1 MSVLRNLEQRLS
13 GLVEGTFGR
22 VFRTEVGPVE
32 ISRRLTREMDQNVK
46 VSLSRSYAPNE
57 YVIWLSPE
65 DRVRYEGVEDQV
77 ADELAGHLLEH
88 ARSERLTLVSRPVIE
103 FGVDEALGL
112 GEFGIETRVVRLDQI
127 PAEEPPPVEPPPV
140 ASPDSA
146 QVREPVAAMPARA
159 IFEAE
164 GRRFTISP
172 AGAVIGRSSSCD
184 VVLANPDV
192 SRQHAQIL
200 CDDVQGWIV
209 EDLGSTN
216 GVVVNGGRVDGSLRL
231 SNGDQIKLGPVSGH
245 FEAR

>member
-22 VFRTEVGPVE
+22 VFKTEVGPVE

-57 YVIWLSPE
+57 YVIWLSAE
-65 DRVRYEGVEDQV
+65 DRLRYEGVEDEV

-88 ARSERLTLVSRPVIE
+88 ARSERLTLVSRPVIQ

-112 GEFGIETRVVRLDQI
+112 GEFGIETRVVRLDEI
-127 PAEEPPPVEPPPV
+127 PAEEPAPAPAPEP
-140 ASPDSA
+140 
-146 QVREPVAAMPARA
+146 RERLVAAPGRA

-164 GRRFTISP
+164 GTRFTIP
-172 AGAVIGRSSSCD
+172 PTGAVVGRSSSCD

-192 SRQHAQIL
+192 SRQHAQITF
-200 CDDVQGWIV
+200 DDVEGWIV

-216 GVVVNGGRVDGSLRL
+216 GVIVNGGRVDGSLRL
-231 SNGDQIKLGPVSGH
+231 SNGDQIKLGPVSGR

>member
-22 VFRTEVGPVE
+22 VFRSEVGPVE

-46 VSLSRSYAPNE
+46 VSLSRSYAPND

-65 DRVRYEGVEDQV
+65 DRVRYEGVEDEV

-88 ARSERLTLVSRPVIE
+88 ARAERLTLVSRPVIQ

-112 GEFGIETRVVRLDQI
+112 GEFGIETRVIRLDQI
-127 PAEEPPPVEPPPV
+127 PDEEPEPVAPPPSV
-140 ASPDSA
+140 KP
-146 QVREPVAAMPARA
+146 REPLAAMPARA

-164 GRRFTISP
+164 GTRFTIP
-172 AGAVIGRSSSCD
+172 PTGAVIGRSSSCD
-184 VVLANPDV
+184 VVLENADV

-200 CDDVQGWIV
+200 CDDVEGWIV

-216 GVVVNGGRVDGSLRL
+216 GVVVNGGRVAGSLRL
-231 SNGDQIKLGPVSGH
+231 SNGDQIKLGPVSGR

>member
-22 VFRTEVGPVE
+22 VFKTEVGPVE

-57 YVIWLSPE
+57 YVIWLSAE
-65 DRVRYEGVEDQV
+65 DRLRYEGVEDEV

-88 ARSERLTLVSRPVIE
+88 ARSERLTLVSRPVIQ

-112 GEFGIETRVVRLDQI
+112 GEFGIETRVVRLDEI
-127 PAEEPPPVEPPPV
+127 PAEEPAPAPAPEP
-140 ASPDSA
+140 
-146 QVREPVAAMPARA
+146 RERLVAAPGRA

-164 GRRFTISP
+164 GTRFTIP
-172 AGAVIGRSSSCD
+172 PTGAVVGRSSSCD

-192 SRQHAQIL
+192 SRQHAQIAF
-200 CDDVQGWIV
+200 DDGEGWIV
-209 EDLGSTN
+209 EYLGSTN
-216 GVVVNGGRVDGSLRL
+216 GVSVNGGRVDGSLRL
-231 SNGDQIKLGPVSGH
+231 SNGDQIKLGPVSGR

>member
-22 VFRTEVGPVE
+22 AFKTEVGPVE

-57 YVIWLSPE
+57 YVIWLSAE
-65 DRVRYEGVEDQV
+65 DRLRYEGVEDEV

-88 ARSERLTLVSRPVIE
+88 ARSERLTLVSRPVIQ

-112 GEFGIETRVVRLDQI
+112 GEFGIETRVVRLDEI
-127 PAEEPPPVEPPPV
+127 PAEEPAPAPAAEP
-140 ASPDSA
+140 
-146 QVREPVAAMPARA
+146 RERLVAAPGRA

-164 GRRFTISP
+164 GTRFTISP

-192 SRQHAQIL
+192 SRQHAQIAF
-200 CDDVQGWIV
+200 DDVEGWIV

-216 GVVVNGGRVDGSLRL
+216 GVLVNGGRVDGSLRL
-231 SNGDQIKLGPVSGH
+231 SNGDQIKLGPVSGR

>member
-65 DRVRYEGVEDQV
+65 DRARYEGVEDEV

-88 ARSERLTLVSRPVIE
+88 VRAERLTLVSRPVIQ

-127 PAEEPPPVEPPPV
+127 PAEEPAPPPAAV
-140 ASPDSA
+140 
-146 QVREPVAAMPARA
+146 VREPLAAMPARA

-164 GRRFTISP
+164 GTRFTISP

-200 CDDVQGWIV
+200 CDEVEGWIV

-231 SNGDQIKLGPVSGH
+231 SNGDQIKLGPVSGR

>member
-65 DRVRYEGVEDQV
+65 DRSRYDGVEDEV

-88 ARSERLTLVSRPVIE
+88 ARSERLTLVSRPIIQ

-112 GEFGIETRVVRLDQI
+112 GEFGIETRVVQLDQI
-127 PAEEPPPVEPPPV
+127 PAEEPPAAPAP
-140 ASPDSA
+140 AA
-146 QVREPVAAMPARA
+146 AAKTREPLEPMPARA

-164 GRRFTISP
+164 GTRFTISR
-172 AGAVIGRSSSCD
+172 AGSVIGRSSSCD

-200 CDDVQGWIV
+200 CDDVEGWIV

-231 SNGDQIKLGPVSGH
+231 SNGDQIKLGPVSGR

>member
-65 DRVRYEGVEDQV
+65 DRARYDGVEDEV

-88 ARSERLTLVSRPVIE
+88 ARSERLTLVSRPIIQ
-103 FGVDEALGL
+103 FGVDAALGL
-112 GEFGIETRVVRLDQI
+112 GEFGIETRVVQLDQI
-127 PAEEPPPVEPPPV
+127 PAKEPPP
-140 ASPDSA
+140 SA
-146 QVREPVAAMPARA
+146 APAPAPAAKAREPLAPMPARA

-164 GRRFTISP
+164 GTRFTISR
-172 AGAVIGRSSSCD
+172 GGSVIGRSSSCD
-184 VVLANPDV
+184 VVLASPDV

-200 CDDVQGWIV
+200 CDDVEGWIV

-216 GVVVNGGRVDGSLRL
+216 GVVVNGGRVNGSLRL
-231 SNGDQIKLGPVSGH
+231 SDGDQIKLGPVSGR

>member
-57 YVIWLSPE
+57 YVIWLSEE
-65 DRVRYEGVEDQV
+65 DRRRYDGVEAEV

-88 ARSERLTLVSRPVIE
+88 ARAERLTMVSRPVIE
-103 FGVDEALGL
+103 FGVDESLGL
-112 GEFGIETRVVRLDQI
+112 GEFGIETRVVKLDQLPDDE
-127 PAEEPPPVEPPPV
+127 PAAAKPAAVRAPV
-140 ASPDSA
+140 AP
-146 QVREPVAAMPARA
+146 AAATDRA
-159 IFEAE
+159 VFETE
-164 GRRFTISP
+164 GNRFTIGA

-184 VVLANPDV
+184 IVVSNPDV
-192 SRQHAQIL
+192 SRRHAQISF
-200 CDDVQGWIV
+200 DPASGWTV

-216 GVVVNGGRVDGSLRL
+216 GVVVNGGRVDGVLRL
-231 SNGDQIKLGPVSGH
+231 ASGDQISLGPLSGR
-245 FEAR
+245 FETR

>member
-22 VFRTEVGPVE
+22 VFKTEVGPVE

-57 YVIWLSPE
+57 YVIWLSAE
-65 DRVRYEGVEDQV
+65 DRLRYEGVEDEV

-88 ARSERLTLVSRPVIE
+88 ARSERLTLVSRPVIQ

-112 GEFGIETRVVRLDQI
+112 GEFGIETRVVRLDEI
-127 PAEEPPPVEPPPV
+127 PAEEPAPSPAPEP
-140 ASPDSA
+140 
-146 QVREPVAAMPARA
+146 RERLVAAPGRA

-164 GRRFTISP
+164 GTRFTISP
-172 AGAVIGRSSSCD
+172 TGAVIGRSSSCD

-192 SRQHAQIL
+192 SRQHAQIAF
-200 CDDVQGWIV
+200 DDVEGWIV

-216 GVVVNGGRVDGSLRL
+216 GVIVNGGRVASSLRL
-231 SNGDQIKLGPVSGH
+231 SNGDQIKLGPVSGR

>member
-32 ISRRLTREMDQNVK
+32 ISRRITREMDQNVK

-57 YVIWLSPE
+57 FVIWLSPE
-65 DRVRYEGVEDQV
+65 DRVRYDGVEDEV

-88 ARSERLTLVSRPVIE
+88 ARAERLTMVSRPVIE

-112 GEFGIETRVVRLDQI
+112 GEFGIETRVVKLDEL
-127 PAEEPPPVEPPPV
+127 PAEEPQRPPPV
-140 ASPDSA
+140 QP
-146 QVREPVAAMPARA
+146 REPAAAAPGRA

-164 GRRFTISP
+164 GTRFTISP

-192 SRQHAQIL
+192 SRQHAQIAY
-200 CDDVQGWIV
+200 DEVDGWIV

-216 GVVVNGGRVDGSLRL
+216 GVIVNGGRVDGSLRL
-231 SNGDQIKLGPVSGH
+231 TSGDQLTLGPVSGR

>member
-22 VFRTEVGPVE
+22 VFKTEVGPVE

-46 VSLSRSYAPNE
+46 VSLSRSYAPND
-57 YVIWLSPE
+57 YVIWLSAE
-65 DRVRYEGVEDQV
+65 DRLRYEGVEDEV

-88 ARSERLTLVSRPVIE
+88 ARSERLTLVSRPVIQ

-112 GEFGIETRVVRLDQI
+112 GEFGIETRVVRLDEI
-127 PAEEPPPVEPPPV
+127 PAEEPVPAPAAEPRERLV
-140 ASPDSA
+140 ASPG
-146 QVREPVAAMPARA
+146 RA

-164 GRRFTISP
+164 GTRFTISP

-192 SRQHAQIL
+192 SRQHAQIAF
-200 CDDVQGWIV
+200 DDAEGWIV

-216 GVVVNGGRVDGSLRL
+216 GVIVNGGRVDGSLRL
-231 SNGDQIKLGPVSGH
+231 SNGDQIKLGPVSGR

>member
-22 VFRTEVGPVE
+22 IFKTEVGPVE
-32 ISRRLTREMDQNVK
+32 ISRRLTREMDLNVK

-57 YVIWLSPE
+57 YVIWLSPQ
-65 DRVRYEGVEDQV
+65 DRDRYDGVEDEV

-88 ARSERLTLVSRPVIE
+88 ARSERLTLVSRPVIQ

-112 GEFGIETRVVRLDQI
+112 GEFGIETRVVRLDEI
-127 PAEEPPPVEPPPV
+127 PAEEPPPAPAQSRVER
-140 ASPDSA
+140 
-146 QVREPVAAMPARA
+146 REPLAAPPGRA

-164 GRRFTISP
+164 GTRFTISP

-200 CDDVQGWIV
+200 LDGAEGWLV

-216 GVVVNGGRVDGSLRL
+216 GVVVNGGRVNGSLRL
-231 SNGDQIKLGPVSGH
+231 ASGDQITLGPVSGR

>member
-32 ISRRLTREMDQNVK
+32 ISRRITREMDQNVK

-57 YVIWLSPE
+57 FVIWLSPE
-65 DRVRYEGVEDQV
+65 DRVRYDGVEDEV

-88 ARSERLTLVSRPVIE
+88 ARAERLTMVSRPVIE

-112 GEFGIETRVVRLDQI
+112 GEFGIETRVVKLDEL
-127 PAEEPPPVEPPPV
+127 PAEEPQRPPP
-140 ASPDSA
+140 A
-146 QVREPVAAMPARA
+146 QPREPAAAAPGRA

-164 GRRFTISP
+164 GTRFTISP

-192 SRQHAQIL
+192 SRQHAQIAY
-200 CDDVQGWIV
+200 DEVDGWIV

-216 GVVVNGGRVDGSLRL
+216 GVIVNGGRVDGSLRL
-231 SNGDQIKLGPVSGH
+231 TSGDQLTLGPVSGR

>member
-112 GEFGIETRVVRLDQI
+112 GEFGIETRVVRLEQI
-127 PAEEPPPVEPPPV
+127 PVEEPPPV

-164 GRRFTISP
+164 GRRFTISS

>member
-65 DRVRYEGVEDQV
+65 DRGRYEGVEDAV

-88 ARSERLTLVSRPVIE
+88 ARAERLTLVSRPVIE
-103 FGVDEALGL
+103 FGVDPALGL
-112 GEFGIETRVVRLDQI
+112 GEFGIETRVVKLDEVEV
-127 PAEEPPPVEPPPV
+127 EEPPRPAPPAEP
-140 ASPDSA
+140 
-146 QVREPVAAMPARA
+146 RAAVVPAPARA
-159 IFEAE
+159 VFEAE
-164 GRRFTISP
+164 GTRFTIPP
-172 AGAVIGRSSSCD
+172 AGALIGRSSSCD
-184 VVLANPDV
+184 VVLTNADV
-192 SRQHAQIL
+192 SRQHAQIAF
-200 CDDVQGWIV
+200 DEADGWIV

-216 GVVVNGGRVDGSLRL
+216 GVIVNGGRVEGSLRL
-231 SNGDQIKLGPVSGH
+231 SNGDQIKLGPVTGR

>member
-65 DRVRYEGVEDQV
+65 DRARYDGVEDEV

-88 ARSERLTLVSRPVIE
+88 ARSERLTLVSRPIIQ
-103 FGVDEALGL
+103 FGLDEALGL
-112 GEFGIETRVVRLDQI
+112 GEFGIETRVVQLDQI
-127 PAEEPPPVEPPPV
+127 PAEEPPPVAPAP
-140 ASPDSA
+140 AA
-146 QVREPVAAMPARA
+146 KAREPLAPMPARA

-164 GRRFTISP
+164 GTRFTISR
-172 AGAVIGRSSSCD
+172 GGSVIGRSSSCD

-200 CDDVQGWIV
+200 CDDVEGWIV

-231 SNGDQIKLGPVSGH
+231 SDGDQIKLGPVSGR

>member
-13 GLVEGTFGR
+13 GFVEGTFGR

-32 ISRRLTREMDQNVK
+32 ISRRLTREMDENVK

-65 DRVRYEGVEDQV
+65 DRARYEGVEDEV

-88 ARSERLTLVSRPVIE
+88 ARSERLTLVSRPVIQ
-103 FGVDEALGL
+103 FGVDQGLGL
-112 GEFGIETRVVRLDQI
+112 GEFGIETRVVQIDRI
-127 PAEEPPPVEPPPV
+127 PAEEPAPEAPPPSV
-140 ASPDSA
+140 
-146 QVREPVAAMPARA
+146 QTREPLAAAPARA

-164 GRRFTISP
+164 GTRFTISP

-200 CDDVQGWIV
+200 CDDVEGWVV

-231 SNGDQIKLGPVSGH
+231 ANGDQINLGPVSGH

>member
-22 VFRTEVGPVE
+22 VFKTEVGPVE

-57 YVIWLSPE
+57 YVIWLSAE
-65 DRVRYEGVEDQV
+65 DRLRYEGVEDEV

-88 ARSERLTLVSRPVIE
+88 ARSERLTLVSRPVIQ

-127 PAEEPPPVEPPPV
+127 PAEEPAPAPAPEP
-140 ASPDSA
+140 
-146 QVREPVAAMPARA
+146 RERLVAAPGRA

-164 GRRFTISP
+164 GTRFTIP
-172 AGAVIGRSSSCD
+172 PTGAVVGRSSSCD

-192 SRQHAQIL
+192 SRQHAQIAF
-200 CDDVQGWIV
+200 DDNVGWIV

-216 GVVVNGGRVDGSLRL
+216 GVIVNGGRVDGSLRL
-231 SNGDQIKLGPVSGH
+231 SNGDQIKLGPVSGR

>member
-22 VFRTEVGPVE
+22 VFKTEVGPVE

-57 YVIWLSPE
+57 YVIWLSAE
-65 DRVRYEGVEDQV
+65 DRLRYEGVEDEV

-88 ARSERLTLVSRPVIE
+88 ARSERLTLVSRPVIQ

-112 GEFGIETRVVRLDQI
+112 GEFGIETRVVRLDEI
-127 PAEEPPPVEPPPV
+127 PAEEPAPAPAAEPRERLV
-140 ASPDSA
+140 AVPG
-146 QVREPVAAMPARA
+146 RA

-164 GRRFTISP
+164 GTRFTISP
-172 AGAVIGRSSSCD
+172 TGAVIGRSSSCD

-192 SRQHAQIL
+192 SRQHAQIAF
-200 CDDVQGWIV
+200 DDVEGWIV

-216 GVVVNGGRVDGSLRL
+216 GVIVNGGRVAGSLRL
-231 SNGDQIKLGPVSGH
+231 SNGDQIKLGPVSGR

>member
-22 VFRTEVGPVE
+22 VFKTEVGPVE
-32 ISRRLTREMDQNVK
+32 ISRRLTREMDLNVK

-57 YVIWLSPE
+57 YVIWLSPQ
-65 DRVRYEGVEDQV
+65 DRDRYDGVEEEV

-88 ARSERLTLVSRPVIE
+88 ARAERLTLVSRPVIQ

-112 GEFGIETRVVRLDQI
+112 GEFGIETRVVRLDEI
-127 PAEEPPPVEPPPV
+127 PAEEPPPAPAPSRAER
-140 ASPDSA
+140 
-146 QVREPVAAMPARA
+146 REPLAAAPGRA

-164 GRRFTISP
+164 GTRFTVP
-172 AGAVIGRSSSCD
+172 PGGAVIGRSSSCD

-192 SRQHAQIL
+192 SRQHAQISF
-200 CDDVQGWIV
+200 DDVEGWLV

-216 GVVVNGGRVDGSLRL
+216 GVVVNGGRVNGSLRL
-231 SNGDQIKLGPVSGH
+231 ASGDQITLGPVSGR

>member
-32 ISRRLTREMDQNVK
+32 ISRRITREMDQNVK

-57 YVIWLSPE
+57 YVVWLSPE
-65 DRVRYEGVEDQV
+65 DRVRYEGVEAEV

-88 ARSERLTLVSRPVIE
+88 ARAERLTLVSRPVIE

-112 GEFGIETRVVRLDQI
+112 GEFGIETRVVKLDEL
-127 PAEEPPPVEPPPV
+127 PAEEEPAAAPVERRPP
-140 ASPDSA
+140 
-146 QVREPVAAMPARA
+146 AALGRA
-159 IFEAE
+159 IFDAE
-164 GRRFTISP
+164 GTRFAIGRS
-172 AGAVIGRSSSCD
+172 GAVIGRSSSCD

-192 SRQHAQIL
+192 SRQHAQIAY
-200 CDDVQGWIV
+200 DEVDGWIV

-216 GVVVNGGRVDGSLRL
+216 GVIVNGGRVNGSLPL
-231 SNGDQIKLGPVSGH
+231 TSGDQIKLGPVSGR
-245 FEAR
+245 FEAS

>member
-22 VFRTEVGPVE
+22 VFKTEVGPVE

-57 YVIWLSPE
+57 YVIWLSAE
-65 DRVRYEGVEDQV
+65 DRLRYEGVEDEV

-88 ARSERLTLVSRPVIE
+88 ARSERLTLVSRPVIQ

-112 GEFGIETRVVRLDQI
+112 GEFGIETRVVRLDEI
-127 PAEEPPPVEPPPV
+127 PAEEPAPSPAPEP
-140 ASPDSA
+140 
-146 QVREPVAAMPARA
+146 RERLVAAPGRA

-164 GRRFTISP
+164 GTRFTISP
-172 AGAVIGRSSSCD
+172 TGAVIGRSSSCD

-192 SRQHAQIL
+192 SRQHAQIAF
-200 CDDVQGWIV
+200 DDVEGWIV

-216 GVVVNGGRVDGSLRL
+216 GVIVNGGRVAGSLRL
-231 SNGDQIKLGPVSGH
+231 SNGDQIKLGPVSGR

>member
-22 VFRTEVGPVE
+22 VFKTEVGPVE

-57 YVIWLSPE
+57 YVIWLSAE
-65 DRVRYEGVEDQV
+65 DRLRYEGVEDEV

-88 ARSERLTLVSRPVIE
+88 ARSERLTLVSRPVIQ

-112 GEFGIETRVVRLDQI
+112 GEFGIETRVVRLDEI
-127 PAEEPPPVEPPPV
+127 PAEEPAPAPAPEP
-140 ASPDSA
+140 
-146 QVREPVAAMPARA
+146 RERLVAAPGRA

-164 GRRFTISP
+164 GTRFTIP
-172 AGAVIGRSSSCD
+172 PTGAVVGRSSSCD

-192 SRQHAQIL
+192 SRQHAQIAF
-200 CDDVQGWIV
+200 DDVEGWIV

-216 GVVVNGGRVDGSLRL
+216 GVIVNGGRVDGSLRL
-231 SNGDQIKLGPVSGH
+231 SNGDQIKLGPVSGR

>member
-22 VFRTEVGPVE
+22 VFKTEVGPVE

-57 YVIWLSPE
+57 YVIWLSAE
-65 DRVRYEGVEDQV
+65 DRLRYEGVEDEV

-88 ARSERLTLVSRPVIE
+88 ARSERLTLVSRPVIQ

-112 GEFGIETRVVRLDQI
+112 GEFGIETRVVRLDEI
-127 PAEEPPPVEPPPV
+127 PAEEPEPAPV
-140 ASPDSA
+140 AEP
-146 QVREPVAAMPARA
+146 REGLVAAPGRA

-164 GRRFTISP
+164 GTRFTISP
-172 AGAVIGRSSSCD
+172 TGAVIGRSSSCD

-192 SRQHAQIL
+192 SRQHAQIAF
-200 CDDVQGWIV
+200 DDVEGWIV

-216 GVVVNGGRVDGSLRL
+216 GVIVNGGRVAGSLRL
-231 SNGDQIKLGPVSGH
+231 SNGDQIKLGPVSGR